1 MFDGLFGV
9 RIHHLGID
17 IVPFVIILRS
27 IPEDVIA
34 LFTECHR
41 SVKNLYYR
49 NKGQTYA
56 YFMTLSIFK
65 VNNFIFAFRR
75 GANHRS
81 KPYLCSVMSETN
93 SILMKEKPVIVIDDK
108 IPFIKGVLE
117 PYVEVRYLAPA
128 AIDRTAV
135 RDADMLIVR
144 TRTRCNAVLLD
155 GSRCRFIGTATIGY
169 DHIDADYC
177 RSHGIEWLNAPGC
190 NAASV
195 AQYIT
200 ASLLRHAEKEGTD
213 LTTKC
218 IGIVGGRPCGPP
230 GRGSLPASGHACT
243 AQRPSPRRERG
254 CRRVCLPLR
263 DCPAV
268 RLHHF
273 PHPAHPGK
281 AHTPPTIW
289 PTNGFSGKRPAA
301 RSSST
306 PPAVVSS
313 TSRQCSTPTATRRL
327 AT

>member
-1 MFDGLFGV
+1 
-9 RIHHLGID
+9 
-17 IVPFVIILRS
+17 
-27 IPEDVIA
+27 
-34 LFTECHR
+34 
-41 SVKNLYYR
+41 
-49 NKGQTYA
+49 
-56 YFMTLSIFK
+56 
-65 VNNFIFAFRR
+65 
-75 GANHRS
+75 
-81 KPYLCSVMSETN
+81 
-93 SILMKEKPVIVIDDK
+93 MKEKPVIVIDDK

-218 IGIVGGRPCGPP
+218 IGIVGVGHVGRQVE
-230 GRGSLPASGHACT
+230 AH
-243 AQRPSPRRERG
+243 
-254 CRRVCLPLR
+254 CRRLGMHVLLNDPPRAEKEGAEGFVSLYEIARQC
-263 DCPAV
+263 DYIT
-268 RLHHF
+268 F
-273 PHPAHPGK
+273 
-281 AHTPPTIW
+281 HTPLTRGRRTPLLPSGRRTV
-289 PTNGFSGKRPAA
+289 FSGKRPAA